1 MSLSLAELGL
11 DAEDPLREA
20 LALAA
25 LLRDCAASGVER
37 RALHL
42 RLSLLPKEQRQPR
55 HLRLLREALAPALR
69 PTRGRLYEL
78 PGGDL
83 VALSPPPGEHLRA
96 AREAVARLL
105 PDHAA
110 DALLPLLRL
119 PAEAARLLTAVEAAL
134 GLDAALPAAATDPT
148 GRTATEAEFAAA
160 LRALPSADL
169 SPHLRRRPAWRL
181 AAGEEAAIPL
191 LEEIRPDL
199 PGLWARLLPGL
210 RAAPGQDPAFRRAA
224 ERRMLAQLARP
235 EELRQ
240 VSAMLLP
247 LALPTLVEEEFLRLD
262 TLLGPLGRPAL
273 SVLVAMEE
281 ALADPGGFARLRRW
295 SALRGWAL
303 GLDGVPPAAL
313 PAIPLAA
320 MRLPRLRL
328 RFDAALLRQDAR
340 ARAAL
345 DAALPE
351 ERASIILAGADT
363 TAAIAWGWQRGI
375 TAFQGRLL
383 RGSS

>member
-42 RLSLLPKEQRQPR
+42 RLSLLPREQRQPR
-55 HLRLLREALAPALR
+55 HLRLVREALAPALR
-69 PTRGRLYEL
+69 PTRGRLFEL

-96 AREAVARLL
+96 ARDAVARLL
-105 PDHAA
+105 PDHPAE
-110 DALLPLLRL
+110 ALLPLLRL

-134 GLDAALPAAATDPT
+134 GLDAPGPAVAAPAT
-148 GRTATEAEFAAA
+148 GRPASDAEFAAA

-169 SPHLRRRPAWRL
+169 SPHLRRRPVWRL
-181 AAGEEAAIPL
+181 AAGEEAAAPL
-191 LEEIRPDL
+191 LEETRPDL
-199 PGLWARLLPGL
+199 PGLWERLLPGL
-210 RAAPGQDPAFRRAA
+210 AAAPGQDAAFRQAA
-224 ERRMLAQLARP
+224 ERRMLALLARP

-240 VSAMLLP
+240 VSATLLP
-247 LALPTLVEEEFLRLD
+247 LALPVLESEEFLRLD

-273 SVLVAMEE
+273 TVLVALAD

-295 SALRGWAL
+295 SARRGWAL
-303 GLDGVPPAAL
+303 GLDDVPPAAL
-313 PAIPLAA
+313 AAMPLAA

-328 RFDAALLRQDAR
+328 RFEGALLRGDAA

-351 ERASIILAGADT
+351 DRGSIILAGADT
-363 TAAIAWGWQRGI
+363 TAAIAWGWQRGV

-383 RGSS
+383 RG